1 MSQSGSLSA
10 ANFVPS
16 NVAQAYVTDSGTAI
30 PALNI
35 LNVVG
40 GGSITTSGSG
50 DTLTITDNQSLQVI
64 RGPIVDLT
72 TLGTTDIYTFPDDFV
87 VCGVKYTITSLT
99 GVASGD
105 AKVNIGFN
113 SPDYDNI
120 IEEETGLPQF
130 LNFVSGQIIYNG
142 AGPFTTLLSGQLVK
156 INVTQIESGA
166 SVMTMRVDIIG
177 YYYTSTGSGGSGNST
192 LTLTGD
198 TGIPGQPVAGNWD
211 IVGGT
216 NISTVSSAG
225 QLIINCPLVKI
236 YFNGS
241 TTTNLND
248 STAYTMTTTGGFTS
262 SGATGTLSNS
272 FVVPFAGTLRRCTF
286 FIRNTTSSSSET
298 YDVNFRLN
306 ATTSY
311 SIAGSTMTNDSN
323 INYVTNANMNI
334 PLVIGDFFNFIFT
347 APAFTINPTLCTG
360 SYYLEIEV

>member
-1 MSQSGSLSA
+1 MSQSGSLSTSGS
-10 ANFVPS
+10 VPS
-16 NVAQAYVTDSGTAI
+16 NVPQAFVTDSGIAI

-40 GGSITTSGSG
+40 AGTISTSGSG
-50 DTLTITDNQSLQVI
+50 NTVTITDDQSIQVI
-64 RGPIVDLT
+64 RGPIFDMT
-72 TLGTTDIYTFPDDFV
+72 TLGTTDIFTFTDDFV
-87 VCGVKYTITSLT
+87 ICGIKYTITSLT
-99 GVASGD
+99 GVAGGD
-105 AKVNIGFN
+105 TILNIGYTA
-113 SPDYDNI
+113 PDYDDI
-120 IEEETGLPQF
+120 INSDTGLPQF
-130 LNFVSGQIIYNG
+130 LNDTSGQFIYNG
-142 AGPFTTLLSGQLVK
+142 VSEFPVTLANETLKV
-156 INVTQIESGA
+156 NVTQADSGA
-166 SVMTMRVDIIG
+166 SVMTARLDIIG
-177 YYYTSTGSGGSGNST
+177 YYYTGSTGGGGGGSS

-198 TGIPGQPVAGNWD
+198 SGGPIQPVTGNWD
-211 IVGGT
+211 ILGGT
-216 NISTVSSAG
+216 GVNVVGTAG
-225 QLIINCPLVKI
+225 TLIINCPLVKI

-241 TTTNLND
+241 STTNLND
-248 STAYTMTTTGGFTS
+248 STAYTMTTIGGFTS

-311 SIAGSTMTNDSN
+311 SIAGSTMKNDSN

>member
-50 DTLTITDNQSLQVI
+50 DTLTINDNVSLQVI
-64 RGPIVDLT
+64 RGPIVDLKT
-72 TLGTTDIYTFPDDFV
+72 TGTTDIYTFPDDFV

-99 GVASGD
+99 GVANGD
-105 AKVNIGFN
+105 AQVNIGFN
-113 SPDYDNI
+113 APAYDNI
-120 IEEETGLPQF
+120 IPAEAGLPQF

-142 AGPFTTLLSGQLVK
+142 AGAFTTLLGGQLVK
-156 INVTQIESGA
+156 INVTSVETGA
-166 SVMTMRVDIIG
+166 TAMTMRVDIIG

-216 NISTVSSAG
+216 GVDTVSSAG
-225 QLIINCPLVKI
+225 QLIINAPLRSI

-241 TTTNLND
+241 SLASPAD
-248 STAYTMTTTGGFTS
+248 STAYSITTVGGITAS
-262 SGATGTLSNS
+262 ATGNLTNS
-272 FVVPFAGTLRRCTF
+272 FVVPVAGTLRRCTF
-286 FIRNTTSSSSET
+286 FMRNGTTGSSET
-298 YDVNFRLN
+298 YDINFRLN

-311 SIAGSTMTNDSN
+311 SIAGSTMKNDDSVT
-323 INYVTNANMNI
+323 YVTNANMNV
-334 PLVIGDFFNFIFT
+334 PLVLGDYFSFIFT
-347 APAFTINPTLCTG
+347 TPAWVSNP
-360 SYYLEIEV
+360 SSVISSFYLEIEV